1 MAKEK
6 RLATAKEWDAIRAL
20 YIRGENID
28 YIVEQFP
35 HLRISNATIRN
46 KMCAEKL
53 SPLRQEIQQK
63 AMDHMARLAL
73 DDKQRVN
80 EVCIKLFNS
89 GAEVVNDLLENC
101 KSEINAGNIEKGKAR
116 ATAYNVDLLMSGVTK
131 IQKGL
136 RVAYG
141 MDEDG
146 KLYEK
151 EPEVLTIEGIKLE
164 DI

>member
-1 MAKEK
+1 MTKK
-6 RLATAKEWDAIRAL
+6 RFATAKEWDAIRAL
-20 YIRGENID
+20 YLRGENID

-35 HLRISNATIRN
+35 YLRITNATIRN
-46 KMCAEKL
+46 RMSKEGL
-53 SPLRQEIQQK
+53 SAVKNEIQSK
-63 AMDHMARLAL
+63 AVDHMAQLAYN
-73 DDKQRVN
+73 DKQRVN
-80 EVCIKLFNS
+80 ETCIKLFNS
-89 GAEVVNDLLENC
+89 GAEVVADLLENC
-101 KSEINAGNIEKGKAR
+101 KAEISDGTIEKGKAR

-146 KLYEK
+146 KLFEK
-151 EPEVLTIEGIKLE
+151 EPEVLTIEGMKLE

>member
-1 MAKEK
+1 MTKK
-6 RLATAKEWDAIRAL
+6 RFATAKEWDAIRAL

-28 YIVEQFP
+28 FIVEQFP
-35 HLRISNATIRN
+35 HLRITNATVRN
-46 KMCAEKL
+46 RMSKEKL
-53 SPLRQEIQQK
+53 SSIRQDIQAK
-63 AMDHMARLAL
+63 ATDHMAQLAL
-73 DDKQRVN
+73 NDKQRVN
-80 EVCIKLFNS
+80 ETCIRLFNS
-89 GAEVVNDLLENC
+89 GAEVVADLLENC
-101 KSEINAGNIEKGKAR
+101 KTEISDGTIEKGKAR